1 MRVEL
6 RQIGS
11 DQLLDLMEVQAL
23 ADVPQPGRWLE
34 LGERSFLVLQRRHRY
49 RLCNGTYELAA
60 VALQVKPQR
69 QPADARRWGHGWVIG
84 DPLCRFNARSPLL
97 RCAVLPEGP
106 CERCAHFSP
115 LAGGGPASP

>member
-6 RQIGS
+6 RQIDS
-11 DQLLDLMEVQAL
+11 DRLIESIDVAAD
-23 ADVPQPGRWLE
+23 ADVPHPGRWFT

-49 RLCNGTYELAA
+49 QLRAGRYELVS
-60 VALQVKPQR
+60 VALQVKSQH
-69 QPADARRWGHGWVIG
+69 QPPDARWWNGRWVIG

-106 CERCAHFSP
+106 CDRCRHHA
-115 LAGGGPASP
+115 PA